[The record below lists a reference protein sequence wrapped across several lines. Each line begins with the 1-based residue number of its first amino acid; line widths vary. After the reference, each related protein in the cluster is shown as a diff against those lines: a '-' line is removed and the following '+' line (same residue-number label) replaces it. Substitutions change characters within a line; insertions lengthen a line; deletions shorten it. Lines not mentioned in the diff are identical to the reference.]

1 MNPKINRANL
11 GLDKCDRK
19 I

>member
-11 GLDKCDRK
+11 GLDKCDKK

>member
-1 MNPKINRANL
+1 L
-11 GLDKCDRK
+11 GLDKCDKK